1 MAYLGTKP
9 ANQVIDS
16 TLIADGTITTSDLA
30 NNAVTQD
37 KIAPSAQYMGFKN
50 RIINGDMRIDQR
62 NAGASVTLGAV
73 NPQYTLDRWC
83 FQTSQASK
91 LSTQQNAGSII
102 PPEGFVNY
110 LGITSLSSYSLISTD
125 YFNVTQRIE
134 GFNTSDLGWGTA
146 NAQTVTLSFWVYT
159 SVSGTW
165 SAALNNNQS
174 SGQNYAFTYS
184 VPTANTWT
192 KINVTIPGSTSGSWS
207 NSGASIHVVF
217 NLGSGSNYLTSTT
230 NSWVS
235 PATQVFGITGSNSL
249 VGTNG
254 ATFYVTGV
262 QLEKGSVATSFD
274 YRPYGTELALCQRYF
289 IYPTWQSAA
298 VYDVAYVRNSLGGQF
313 PVVMRAAPS
322 LVVVSGGMSGH
333 HGIAPAAAGTNVFN
347 ANFDWTGSATRD
359 GAVGVVTF
367 TASAEL

>member
-16 TLIADGTITTSDLA
+16 TLIADGTVTTSDLA

-50 RIINGDMRIDQR
+50 RLINSDMRIDQR
-62 NAGASVTLGAV
+62 NAGASVTVSANGTNVYAV
-73 NPQYTLDRWC
+73 DR
-83 FQTSQASK
+83 FFAQKNSSGVFTIQQSSVAPSGFTNSLVAAVTTADTSIASGDFAYIGQT
-91 LSTQQNAGSII
+91 
-102 PPEGFVNY
+102 
-110 LGITSLSSYSLISTD
+110 
-125 YFNVTQRIE
+125 IE
-134 GFNTSDLGWGTA
+134 GYNFSDFSYGAAEASTFTA
-146 NAQTVTLSFWVYT
+146 SFWVRSNLT
-159 SVSGTW
+159 G
-165 SAALNNNQS
+165 
-174 SGQNYAFTYS
+174 TYS
-184 VPTANTWT
+184 FAV
-192 KINVTIPGSTSGSWS
+192 
-207 NSGASIHVVF
+207 
-217 NLGSGSNYLTSTT
+217 
-230 NSWVS
+230 
-235 PATQVFGITGSNSL
+235 
-249 VGTNG
+249 TNG
-254 ATFYVTGV
+254 AGNRSYVSNYTINTADAWEYKTVTIAGDTTGTWLKDNGAGLRVRFGLVAGSDLQQAAGSWGTVNVMTTSSNVNWLGTVGNNFYITGV
-262 QLEKGSVATSFD
+262 MLEKGSTATNYD
-274 YRPYGTELALCQRYF
+274 VRPYGTELALCQRYF

-322 LVVVSGGMSGH
+322 LVVASGGMSGH